1 MTSYLSSAF
10 ETRILTCST
19 NSFISLKNQIR
30 SLNLLFD
37 NLLMFPRAL
46 VEPDR
51 EFLWASGKAIHKRS
65 LGVIIH
71 LLLARVQVKRQT
83 SLAILIIY
91 PLSGP
96 KPVKGN
102 EASVCPSIPIN
113 EVLTREFSESH

>member
-1 MTSYLSSAF
+1 
-10 ETRILTCST
+10 
-19 NSFISLKNQIR
+19 
-30 SLNLLFD
+30 
-37 NLLMFPRAL
+37 MFPRAL

-65 LGVIIH
+65 LDVIIY
-71 LLLARVQVKRQT
+71 LLLAGVQVKRQT

-91 PLSGP
+91 PLSGL

-113 EVLTREFSESH
+113 EVLTREFSESR